1 MPQDLYTYI
10 WRTTRREQVVLCAL
24 TLVVAL
30 LTALPLELQR
40 RIVDHA
46 LPEKRLPLLFWLAV
60 AYLGLLVVQGGL
72 KYALNLYRGWLVEK
86 VTRKLRLTIY
96 AATRPREAGE
106 TFRHGREPAEAGAVV
121 SMVASE
127 AEDLA
132 GFVGDSFSFPLMQ
145 GGTALFV
152 IGYLLWV
159 QPTIALF
166 AILLY
171 LPQTVVVPLGQGA
184 INRWAAKNVRVVRRL
199 GEIVTETP
207 AAEGDPGAQFRAF
220 ADESYQARMMVYRI
234 KFLLTAFGNLLDAV
248 GPLIVLVA
256 GGWFVIQGSVALG
269 TIVVFISGI
278 QKVADPWDA
287 LAGFYR
293 TMSNA
298 RVKYRLIAD
307 TLPAKGEQDALNR
320 GGAEKKGDRR

>member
-1 MPQDLYTYI
+1 
-10 WRTTRREQVVLCAL
+10 R
-24 TLVVAL
+24 
-30 LTALPLELQR
+30 
-40 RIVDHA
+40 
-46 LPEKRLPLLFWLAV
+46 
-60 AYLGLLVVQGGL
+60 
-72 KYALNLYRGWLVEK
+72 
-86 VTRKLRLTIY
+86 VTIFD
-96 AATRPREAGE
+96 ATRPREAGE

-145 GGTALFV
+145 AGTALFV

-166 AILLY
+166 SILLY
-171 LPQTVVVPLGQGA
+171 LPQTVVVPLGQGS

-199 GEIVTETP
+199 GELIAGTENGGAGNGAARKP
-207 AAEGDPGAQFRAF
+207 AGENDAAENEMPEGEPGDQFRQL
-220 ADESYQARMMVYRI
+220 ADASYHARMMVYRI

-248 GPLIVLVA
+248 GPLIVLVV
-256 GGWFVIQGSVALG
+256 GGWFVIQGSVAVG
-269 TIVVFISGI
+269 TLVVFISGI
-278 QKVADPWDA
+278 QKVADPWDQ

-307 TLPAKGEQDALNR
+307 TLPPGHERDALSRREERRFNR
-320 GGAEKKGDRR
+320 R

>member
-1 MPQDLYTYI
+1 MPQNLYAYI
-10 WRTTRREQVVLCAL
+10 WQTSRREQIILSVL
-24 TLVVAL
+24 TIVVAL
-30 LTALPLELQR
+30 LTAAPLELQR

-46 LPEKRLPLLFWLAV
+46 LPQKSMHLLIVLGGAYLAV
-60 AYLGLLVVQGGL
+60 LLVQGGL
-72 KYALNLYRGWLVEK
+72 KYALNVYRGILVEK
-86 VTRKLRLTIY
+86 ITRKLRLTIFV
-96 AATRPREAGE
+96 ATRPRGADEDV
-106 TFRHGREPAEAGAVV
+106 RHGREPAEAGAIV

-145 GGTALFV
+145 AGTALFV

-171 LPQTVVVPLGQGA
+171 LPQTVVVPLGQGI
-184 INRWAAKNVRVVRRL
+184 INRWAVKNVRIVRRL
-199 GEIVTETP
+199 GEVVTGPVEETT
-207 AAEGDPGAQFRAF
+207 EGDTADKQFARLT
-220 ADESYQARMMVYRI
+220 DESYHARVTVYRI

-248 GPLIVLVA
+248 GPLIVLVI
-256 GGWFVIQGSVALG
+256 GGWFVIQGSVAIG
-269 TIVVFISGI
+269 TLVVFISGI

-307 TLPAKGEQDALNR
+307 TLPEARASAPCQS
-320 GGAEKKGDRR
+320 